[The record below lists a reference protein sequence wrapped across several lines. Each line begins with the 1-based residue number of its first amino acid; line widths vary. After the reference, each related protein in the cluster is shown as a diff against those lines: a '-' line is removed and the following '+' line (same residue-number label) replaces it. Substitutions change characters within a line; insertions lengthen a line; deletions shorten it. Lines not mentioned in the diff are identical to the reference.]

1 MADTKLQVFTQDNLA
16 LYDELLKGYVDAE
29 DAKSLKTVAIDGNT
43 LKFYRVSEP
52 VGDTAPA
59 YTINLPETDLSG
71 LIPKITGAT
80 AGNVVT
86 AKADGTVEDSGIKAA
101 DLATKAEVKAVEDK
115 ADANKASIDAIN
127 NADTGILKTA
137 KDYADSKVKDLADGA
152 VATNTSAIATLN
164 GDETTAGSV
173 KKAVKDASDT
183 INATIGTVAEGKTV
197 VQMIEDAK
205 TASTYDDTEV
215 KASIK
220 ANTDA
225 ITVLNGTGEGSVSKQ
240 VADAVASIV
249 ADAPEAYDTLKEI
262 SDWISSHADDAVA
275 MNSQIN
281 TNKTDIASLKALVGT
296 LPEGAA
302 STTIV
307 EYIAEA
313 IGASSTDLTDAIA
326 TAKQEA
332 IDAAATDATT
342 KANAAETNAK
352 AAVSALENG
361 AVKTNAD
368 NITALQELV
377 GNGYE
382 PIPEASIRA
391 LFATN

>member
-1 MADTKLQVFTQDNLA
+1 MADTKLQVFTYDNLA

-52 VGDTAPA
+52 VGETAPA
-59 YTINLPETDLSG
+59 YTITLPETDISG

-152 VATNTSAIATLN
+152 VATNTAAIATLN
-164 GDETTAGSV
+164 GDEMTAGSV

-183 INATIGTVAEGKTV
+183 INAKIGTVAEGKTV

-205 TASTYDDTEV
+205 TASTYDDTEIRGLIQDN
-215 KASIK
+215 A
-220 ANTDA
+220 DA
-225 ITVLNGTGEGSVSKQ
+225 IEAHKTAIDSK
-240 VADAVASIV
+240 V
-249 ADAPEAYDTLKEI
+249 T
-262 SDWISSHADDAVA
+262 
-275 MNSQIN
+275 
-281 TNKTDIASLKALVGT
+281 TLVGT
-296 LPEGAA
+296 DTDKSVRTIANEELAAQLIPENAKESLDTLTEIAA
-302 STTIV
+302 WIQSHPDD
-307 EYIAEA
+307 
-313 IGASSTDLTDAIA
+313 ASAM
-326 TAKQEA
+326 
-332 IDAAATDATT
+332 
-342 KANAAETNAK
+342 NAA
-352 AAVSALENG
+352 
-361 AVKTNAD
+361 
-368 NITALQELV
+368 ITALQTLVGTIPEGATATDIVNYIKELV
-377 GNGYE
+377 GAEKNRATGVESGLDTRLSSVETKVGEGYE
-382 PIPEASIRA
+382 EIPEASIRA
-391 LFATN
+391 LFTT

>member
-1 MADTKLQVFTQDNLA
+1 MADTKLQVFTYDNLA

-29 DAKSLKTVAIDGNT
+29 DAKALKTVAIDGNT

-52 VGDTAPA
+52 VGETAPA
-59 YTINLPETDLSG
+59 YTITLPETDISG

-152 VATNTSAIATLN
+152 VATNTAAIATLN

-183 INATIGTVAEGKTV
+183 INAKIGTVAEGKTV

-205 TASTYDDTEV
+205 TASTYDDTEIRGLIQDN
-215 KASIK
+215 A
-220 ANTDA
+220 DA
-225 ITVLNGTGEGSVSKQ
+225 I
-240 VADAVASIV
+240 
-249 ADAPEAYDTLKEI
+249 EAHKTAID
-262 SDWISSHADDAVA
+262 
-275 MNSQIN
+275 
-281 TNKTDIASLKALVGT
+281 NKVTTLVGT
-296 LPEGAA
+296 DTDKSVRTIANEELAAQLIPENAKESLDTLTEIAA
-302 STTIV
+302 WIQSHPDD
-307 EYIAEA
+307 
-313 IGASSTDLTDAIA
+313 ASAM
-326 TAKQEA
+326 
-332 IDAAATDATT
+332 
-342 KANAAETNAK
+342 NAA
-352 AAVSALENG
+352 
-361 AVKTNAD
+361 
-368 NITALQELV
+368 ITALQTLVGTIPEGATATDIVNYIKELV
-377 GNGYE
+377 EAEKTRATGIESGLDTRLSSVETKVGEGYE
-382 PIPEASIRA
+382 EIPEASIRA
-391 LFATN
+391 LFATT

>member
-1 MADTKLQVFTQDNLA
+1 MAKMKVFTYDNLT
-16 LYDELLKGYVDAE
+16 LYDSLLKGYVDSG
-29 DAKSLKTVAIDGNT
+29 DAKSLKTVAIEGNT

-52 VGDTAPA
+52 TGDTAPA
-59 YTINLPETDLSG
+59 YTITLPETDISG

-86 AKADGTVEDSGIKAA
+86 AKSDGTVEDSGIKAS
-101 DLATKAEVKAVEDK
+101 DLATKEEVKAVEDK
-115 ADANKASIDAIN
+115 SDANTAS
-127 NADTGILKTA
+127 
-137 KDYADSKVKDLADGA
+137 
-152 VATNTSAIATLN
+152 IATLN
-164 GDETTAGSV
+164 GDESTAGSV
-173 KKAVKDASDT
+173 KKAVKDASDA
-183 INATIGTVAEGKTV
+183 INTTIGTVEEGKTV
-197 VQMIEDAK
+197 VQMISEAI
-205 TASTYDDTEV
+205 TASTYDDTAV
-215 KASIK
+215 KTSIK

-262 SDWISSHADDAVA
+262 SDWISSHADAAAA

-296 LPEGAA
+296 LPEGVA

-352 AAVSALENG
+352 AAVTALENG

-368 NITALQELV
+368 NIAALQGLV
-377 GNGYE
+377 GDGYE
-382 PIPEASIRA
+382 AISEASIRG
-391 LFATN
+391 LFATT